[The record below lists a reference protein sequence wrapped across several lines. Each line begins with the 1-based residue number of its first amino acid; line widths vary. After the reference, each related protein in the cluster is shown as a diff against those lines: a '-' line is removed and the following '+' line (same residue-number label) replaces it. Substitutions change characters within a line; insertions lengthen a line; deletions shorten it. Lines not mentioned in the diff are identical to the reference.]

1 MCIPNRLSFDVPN
14 VTLCESSVK
23 VICSKSPCIMNMG
36 NLANPKVLSSLNDD
50 EIKLAIK
57 SCECQT
63 LGKE

>member
-1 MCIPNRLSFDVPN
+1 MCIPNRLSSNVPN
-14 VTLCESSVK
+14 VALCESSVK
-23 VICSKSPCIMNMG
+23 VICSKLPCIMNMG

-57 SCECQT
+57 SCEYRI